1 MIGGQPVAWSA
12 SQFQENEK
20 KKNEIGGGKEKKT
33 ERKGKFNA

>member
-1 MIGGQPVAWSA
+1 MIGG
-12 SQFQENEK
+12 QFQENEK